1 MIRIYVA
8 VLLLCAS
15 LVQGLLKNPFKP
27 VSSVALSR
35 AAFNASKQ
43 HANHV
48 LFTTASNTDA
58 ESKSQLTIL
67 DLALCGALA
76 TAFGDF
82 VMHPLDTIKITQ
94 QTAAI
99 PKSLLS
105 TASDIVASKGLGGL
119 YGGVVPYVLG
129 DGMAGAVKFSVYEV
143 VKKYVED
150 RVDEKY
156 HKFTK
161 FFCAVKVD
169 IFEDARIGESIS
181 LLCLSDVTSA
191 EISTFL
197 VNGGSLAMLASS
209 FVLVPAEVVKTRL
222 QAGSGSSI
230 IGTVLAI
237 LGKEGAKGL
246 YAGYFATLV
255 RDLPYTIL
263 ELGLYENIK
272 ALIQRRPPHPPL
284 LRAPYDELSAAA
296 ITGGMVSLVTTP
308 LDLVKTL
315 MMMGTHDGGVFA
327 TLSSIYQARGWAG
340 VFTGWGARVGWLL
353 PFTTIYLYVYEVLKR
368 MAGRYREAKSRQ

>member
-1 MIRIYVA
+1 MIRIYIA
-8 VLLLCAS
+8 VLLICAS

-27 VSSVALSR
+27 VSSVTLSR

-48 LFTTASNTDA
+48 LFTTASNTDP

-99 PKSLLS
+99 PKSLLA

-129 DGMAGAVKFSVYEV
+129 DGLAGAVKFSVYEV

-161 FFCAVKVD
+161 FFCA
-169 IFEDARIGESIS
+169 G
-181 LLCLSDVTSA
+181 
-191 EISTFL
+191 
-197 VNGGSLAMLASS
+197 LAMLASS

-230 IGTVLAI
+230 IGTVLSI